1 MVTTVILLIM
11 LGIFGL
17 GMLVAIYL
25 IIKNAYCYKLSMQ
38 IGEWVFCYRVLTAE
52 GDIDYDIDCY
62 VSSYR
67 WFNPF
72 TCWTKRGMCVDKEK
86 YDKLKKF
93 IDEHQKE
100 IEKLYEIKGNY
111 I

>member
-1 MVTTVILLIM
+1 MAMTIVWIT
-11 LGIFGL
+11 LGICLL
-17 GMLVAIYL
+17 GILVGFYL
-25 IIKNAYCYKLSMQ
+25 IIKNVYCYKLS
-38 IGEWVFCYRVLTAE
+38 IKISKWIFCYKVLTAE

-62 VSSYR
+62 TSSYR

-72 TCWTKRGMCVDKEK
+72 ICWTKRGMCVDKEK